1 VKTKKL
7 ELLVKVIV
15 WRALSMSCGF
25 VIAYIFTGKLAES
38 IGITALI
45 GPTLALVQ
53 WCFEIFWDKYVREN
67 LRNVIARQQGRID
80 WLLWWRRGPR
90 SVSLD
95 KHESGALRGEAS
107 TNPLAPEN
115 AGREW
120 T

>member
-1 VKTKKL
+1 MKTKKL
-7 ELLVKVIV
+7 ELLIKVII

-25 VIAYIFTGKLAES
+25 TIAYIFTGKLVES

-53 WCFEIFWDKYVREN
+53 WCFEIFWDKHIREN
-67 LRNVIARQQGRID
+67 LRNVISRQQGRID
-80 WLLWWRRGPR
+80 RLLWWRRGTC
-90 SVSLD
+90 SVGLD
-95 KHESGALRGEAS
+95 KHKQGTDGRQEES
-107 TNPLAPEN
+107 NPLSAKN

>member
-7 ELLVKVIV
+7 ELLIKVIV

-25 VIAYIFTGKLAES
+25 AIAYIFTGKLAES

-53 WCFEIFWDKYVREN
+53 WFFEIFWDRHVREN
-67 LRNVIARQQGRID
+67 LKHVIARQQGRID
-80 WLLWWRRGPR
+80 WLLWWRRSAR
-90 SVSLD
+90 TVSLD
-95 KHESGALRGEAS
+95 EHQPGSDSRQEEQ
-107 TNPLAPEN
+107 NPLSPKN

>member
-1 VKTKKL
+1 MKTKKL

-38 IGITALI
+38 AGITVII
-45 GPTLALVQ
+45 GPTLAIAQ

-67 LRNVIARQQGRID
+67 LRNVISRQQGRID
-80 WLLWWRRGPR
+80 RLLWWRRGAR
-90 SVSLD
+90 TVSLD
-95 KHESGALRGEAS
+95 KHESGLDRRQEES
-107 TNPLAPEN
+107 NPLSAKN